1 MQFFTPAREH
11 FFRPLTHDNDPG
23 QDGCGHAD
31 QYLLPLLRQ
40 HGRFL
45 DQEALKPDAA
55 SHEIPADKIEI

>member
-11 FFRPLTHDNDPG
+11 FSRPLTHDNDLG
-23 QDGCGHAD
+23 QAGCDHAD

-45 DQEALKPDAA
+45 DQEALRPDAPF
-55 SHEIPADKIEI
+55 HEIPADKIEI